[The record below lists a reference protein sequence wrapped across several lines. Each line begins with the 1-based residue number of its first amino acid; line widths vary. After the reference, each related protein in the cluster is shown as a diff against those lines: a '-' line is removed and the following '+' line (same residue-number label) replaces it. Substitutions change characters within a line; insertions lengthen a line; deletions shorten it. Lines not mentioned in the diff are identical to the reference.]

1 MDIIFLLG
9 YSGDNKQLRKY
20 GVGIKMNA
28 KILNEVLQQFD
39 LVTDIEPYGNGHI
52 NDTYL
57 ITEHK
62 YILQRINTAI
72 FKNPDE
78 LMENIENVTSF
89 LKKKITKLK

>member
-1 MDIIFLLG
+1 
-9 YSGDNKQLRKY
+9 
-20 GVGIKMNA
+20 MNA

-62 YILQRINTAI
+62 YILQRINTSI

-78 LMENIENVTSF
+78 LMDNIENVTVF
-89 LKKKITKLK
+89 LKKKIVAACGDPERETLTVIPTKDGKNY